1 MFVCY
6 AKMLLLS
13 VLVILTFKY
22 SEQGKGGK
30 TATKVGLVGMS
41 QVYSIKFL

>member
-1 MFVCY
+1 MSAGYV
-6 AKMLLLS
+6 KMLLFLS
-13 VLVILTFKY
+13 ILVMLTFKY

-41 QVYSIKFL
+41 QVC